1 MKSNLSNR
9 SFFASFLVALLIS
22 SASFAQDFD
31 IKKYKTIYKFNTVK
45 QLDNSRL
52 LEVSLI
58 VQNKK
63 NRKDKIPIFE
73 ADIHFFNVLND
84 EETLLGIA
92 KTSEKGIAQFIV
104 PSTQKYLLDD
114 EGYINLVARFEE
126 TDGLSGK
133 EKDIA
138 VKDVNLELDLV
149 EIDSVKTVL
158 VKAFTIDSL
167 NIKTPLEDTDIVISV
182 KGMLSSM
189 PIEEGTI
196 ENGEFEFEFPTNI
209 QGDTNGEVTV
219 ISFIDDNDDFG
230 TIIQEKSAIW
240 GVHKI
245 DKIVVEKNT
254 LWSEAAPLWMY
265 IVLTILLVGVWANYI
280 YSIIMLWKI
289 KKTSSIIS

>member
-209 QGDTNGEVTV
+209 QGDANGEVTV
-219 ISFIDDNDDFG
+219 VSFIDDNDDFG